1 MTIPSNV
8 RYAVFAIGI
17 WVSFL
22 LFGYCQE
29 SLTRQEF
36 DGKRFE
42 YTQAL
47 VVAQSISNLIVS
59 FLVILYHRTSFSAG
73 VPSKHWVICGLG
85 YYGAHWFGLAALQH
99 IIYPLQVVIKSCKA
113 VPVMLGEVVLA
124 KSRPSLAKII
134 SVFQLSLGA
143 GMFMYFSE
151 GHGKAGSTDTLW
163 YGVLLACGALVC
175 DAVYG
180 PYQNR
185 ICQQWK
191 PTAWNLMFQMN
202 LYQVVFALIS
212 CLQGT
217 QLQDAYAMI
226 VRHPG
231 PVGVRLLLFCA
242 SMTMGNIFIYQMQ
255 REFGALEVA
264 KTTTVRKLVSVA
276 LSVVWFGHTLTLLQ
290 YAAIATVFAA
300 PVIEQR
306 LEAIKR
312 PSKAKKQ

>member
-1 MTIPSNV
+1 MTLSSTF
-8 RYAVFAIGI
+8 RYSLFAVGI

-36 DGKRFE
+36 GGKRFE

-47 VVAQSISNLIVS
+47 VVAQSILNLIVS
-59 FLVILYHRTSFSAG
+59 GCVILYQRTSFDAK
-73 VPSKHWVICGLG
+73 VPVQHWVICGLG
-85 YYGAHWFGLAALQH
+85 YYGAHWFGLSALQH

-124 KSRPSLAKII
+124 KSRPSLPKII
-134 SVFQLSLGA
+134 AVLQLSFGA

-151 GHGKAGSTDTLW
+151 GHGKGGSTDKLW
-163 YGVLLACGALVC
+163 YGVLLACSALVC
-175 DAVYG
+175 DAIYG

-202 LYQVVFALIS
+202 LYQVVFALIT
-212 CLQGT
+212 CMQGT
-217 QLQDAYAMI
+217 QLQDAYSM
-226 VRHPG
+226 VVQHPEA
-231 PVGVRLLLFCA
+231 VGVRLLLFCA
-242 SMTMGNIFIYQMQ
+242 SMTMGNVFIYQMQ

-276 LSVVWFGHTLTLLQ
+276 LSVVWFGHSLTILQ

-306 LEAIKR
+306 LEASKR
-312 PSKAKKQ
+312 PKAKKQ